1 VTGVRSLFVAA
12 VGGALLLAAPA
23 AAQTQAQMNASAGA
37 VYQRADA
44 AMNAQWKR
52 TYAYMKGRD
61 AQDRGRV
68 KFGYA
73 AATLASQRAWIAFRD
88 AQCKIESGE
97 AAGGSLQPLV
107 RAQCLARLTQ
117 ERTTQLRNLMWS
129 R

>member
-1 VTGVRSLFVAA
+1 MRFLFSSPAFAGGVF
-12 VGGALLLAAPA
+12 LLAAPA
-23 AAQTQAQMNASAGA
+23 VGQTQAQMNASAGA
-37 VYQRADA
+37 AYQRADA

-61 AQDRGRV
+61 AQDRSRA

-88 AQCKIESGE
+88 AQCKIESAE

-107 RAQCLARLTQ
+107 RSQCLARLTG
-117 ERTTQLRNLMWS
+117 ERTTQLRKLMWN